1 MKVFLLYPD
10 RDFAPNAP
18 LPQNSEDLTQ
28 DLGLNVLF
36 AAMARNDKFLLGVA
50 RAAVLNSPPDPATI
64 RYRQEILQDFIAN
77 PALLEGLYSIP
88 LEFLERK
95 RQQLLWIS
103 KTHTSPTYL
112 LSSGRQL
119 LAASL
124 DLLGKLRSLADNYK
138 PKIFSQGL
146 RQFFT
151 MLQEELSDEYLRTVK
166 RHVEAL
172 KFQEGVPLSARL
184 GKGNE
189 GTDYFLCKR
198 PKDDRS
204 LMERLLQRTP
214 SYSYSLPPRDNYG
227 ARAIGELRNRGLVRA
242 ANAVAQAAFH
252 VESFFNAMRR
262 ELAFYVAAENLHKA
276 LQDLGE
282 PISFPTPLP
291 MEKHSFRA
299 RGLYDISLALTMK
312 SKVVGNDV
320 DAAGKDLVIITGANR
335 GGKTTFLRSVG
346 IAQLM
351 MQAGLFAPA
360 EEMEANVVPGVFT
373 HFKREEDKAME
384 SGKFEEELR
393 RMSKTVD
400 LLSPHALL
408 LCNES
413 FSATNE
419 REGSEIARQ
428 VVEAMLAAKVKV
440 FFVTHFYEFAYHFYT
455 KNLPNALFLRAERLP
470 DGTRTFKIKPGK
482 PLPSN
487 FGKDLYKIV
496 FHQEEQAQPNA

>member
-1 MKVFLLYPD
+1 MKVHLLFPD
-10 RDFAPNAP
+10 RDFAPDAP
-18 LPQNSEDLTQ
+18 LPPNADDLTA
-28 DLGLNVLF
+28 DLGLEVLWE
-36 AAMARNDKFLLGVA
+36 AMARGDKFLRKVA
-50 RAAVLNSPPDPATI
+50 RAALLNTSTDPAVI
-64 RYRQEILQDFIAN
+64 RYRQAVLQDFIAQ
-77 PALLEGLYSIP
+77 PALLEGLYAIP

-103 KTHTSPTYL
+103 KTRTSPTYL

-124 DLLGKLRSLADNYK
+124 DLLGKLRALADAYA
-138 PKIFSQGL
+138 PRVSSAGL
-146 RQFFT
+146 RRFFA
-151 MLQEELSDEYLRTVK
+151 MLQEELSDDYLKTVK

-172 KFQEGVPLSARL
+172 KFPDGVPLSARL

-189 GTDYFLCKR
+189 GAGYFLCQR
-198 PKDDRS
+198 PQDGRP
-204 LMERLLQRTP
+204 LMRRLLQREP

-252 VESFFNAMRR
+252 VESFFHALRR
-262 ELAFYVAAENLHKA
+262 ELAFFVAAENLRQA
-276 LQDLGE
+276 LQALGE
-282 PISFPTPLP
+282 PVSFPTPRP
-291 MEKHSFRA
+291 MEAHTFRA
-299 RGLYDISLALTMK
+299 RGLYDAGLALTMRA
-312 SKVVGNDV
+312 KVVGNEI
-320 DAAGKDLVIITGANR
+320 DAASKALIIITGANR

-360 EEMEANVVPGVFT
+360 ESMEANVVPGVFT

-393 RMSKTVD
+393 RMSQTVD
-400 LLSPHALL
+400 WLSPHALL

-428 VVEAMLAAKVKV
+428 VVEALLAAGVKV
-440 FFVTHFYEFAYHFYT
+440 FFVTHFYEFARHFHAAARADT
-455 KNLPNALFLRAERLP
+455 LFLRAERLP
-470 DGTRTFKIKPGK
+470 DGTRTFKIKPGA
-482 PLPSN
+482 PQPSN
-487 FGKDLYKIV
+487 HGKDLYRQV
-496 FHQEEQAQPNA
+496 FGQ